1 MNEELIEVRDL
12 GDPIIGYYYRTDN
25 SSLFIGL
32 NFIGVEID
40 LEGDCYLVDR
50 EANEFVAY
58 EFIQRNFEKET
69 GLVRRIFDTSSI
81 CFCAN
86 SLLQFASKQK
96 QILCD
101 QEPPTRPPL

>member
-1 MNEELIEVRDL
+1 MRNGKWNFDSAIEEVGRRSGKYSE
-12 GDPIIGYYYRTDN
+12 N
-25 SSLFIGL
+25 SNNIFIGQL
-32 NFIGVEID
+32 FTDKIITDSQHDEIS
-40 LEGDCYLVDR
+40 G
-50 EANEFVAY
+50 A
-58 EFIQRNFEKET
+58 
-69 GLVRRIFDTSSI
+69 GLFNSEEDMNRAGEILFDTSSI